1 MRESLRSVLADSHV
15 AAVAIAALLAGFIS
29 LSFTALIVP
38 AAQLSYFL
46 TIALATHDVP
56 YMPRAMIH
64 AAPSM
69 SIQTTISQ
77 LCFAVNSLACAWLLS
92 LWTYGT
98 GPLRSLG
105 NYREGLSRK
114 KDA

>member
-1 MRESLRSVLADSHV
+1 
-15 AAVAIAALLAGFIS
+15 
-29 LSFTALIVP
+29 
-38 AAQLSYFL
+38 
-46 TIALATHDVP
+46 
-56 YMPRAMIH
+56 MIH
-64 AAPSM
+64 AAPYLSLQVTL
-69 SIQTTISQ
+69 SE

-105 NYREGLSRK
+105 NYRERLSRK